1 MPDPVPHM
9 THDEFRVL
17 GHRMV
22 DWIADYWQRV
32 HTLPVLSQ
40 VKPGE
45 IAARLPEHAPEASL
59 GATTDSW
66 DSIFRDLDDIVVP
79 GLTHWQHP
87 NFHAFFP
94 ANISGPSVLGE
105 MLSAGLGVQG
115 MLWATSP
122 ACTEIETRVL
132 DWLGEAIGLPE
143 TFLSRSGTGG
153 GVIQGTASEATLV
166 ALVAARSRAIR
177 AHLGTSAAGGAGA
190 LSTSEPH
197 LVAYASTQAHS
208 SVIKAAMIAGLANGP
223 ADRRH
228 LRLIECDEHDRVKPA
243 ALEAA
248 IREDFESGRIPFF
261 VFATMGT
268 TSSTAVDPLREIG
281 DVLARCV
288 EGAPRPS
295 SPQTPRPGRGS
306 VWLHV
311 DAAHSG
317 AALVCPEMRWM
328 SEGVERADSIAF
340 NPHKWL
346 LMNFDCNCFWTRD
359 RAAIIESMSITPE
372 YLRNAAS
379 DAKAV
384 LDYRDW
390 HVPLGRRFRAL
401 KVWFVLRHYGL
412 EGLRAY
418 IREHLRWSEVFES
431 WVRADERFEVLAPR
445 TANLICFRLR
455 PRGGETLAEVNARN
469 ARLLEALNAT
479 QRVYLTHT
487 MLRRRG
493 ENVYTIRFMIGT
505 ASTREAHV
513 REAWRRIGE
522 WAERV

>member
-9 THDEFRVL
+9 TPDEFRAL

-22 DWIADYWQRV
+22 DWIADYWRRV
-32 HTLPVLSQ
+32 HELPVRSR
-40 VKPGE
+40 VRPGE
-45 IAARLPEHAPEASL
+45 IAAKLPVHAPEAGFGRFS
-59 GATTDSW
+59 DSW
-66 DSIFRDLDDIVVP
+66 DAIFRDLDDIVVP

-105 MLSAGLGVQG
+105 MLSAGLGIQG

-143 TFLSRSGTGG
+143 SFLSRGDTGG

-166 ALVAARSRAIR
+166 ALVAARSRAR
-177 AHLGTSAAGGAGA
+177 QAHRRRFTGDGTQT
-190 LSTSEPH
+190 LPTNEPH

-208 SVIKAAMIAGLANGP
+208 SIIKAAMIAGLADGP
-223 ADRRH
+223 GDRQH
-228 LRLIECDEHDRVKPA
+228 LRLIECDEHDRIKPA

-248 IREDFESGRIPFF
+248 MREDLAAGRVPFF
-261 VFATMGT
+261 VVATMGT
-268 TSSTAVDPLREIG
+268 TSSTAVDSLREIG
-281 DVLARCV
+281 EVLGRIRDKTQDQ
-288 EGAPRPS
+288 PTHQPPPS
-295 SPQTPRPGRGS
+295 ERGS

-346 LMNFDCNCFWTRD
+346 LVNFDCNCFWTRD
-359 RAAIIESMSITPE
+359 RAAILESMSITPE

-384 LDYRDW
+384 VDYRDW

-401 KVWFVLRHYGL
+401 KLWFVLRHYGL

-431 WVRADERFEVLAPR
+431 WVRGDERFEVLAPR
-445 TANLICFRLR
+445 TVNLICFRLR
-455 PRGGETLAEVNARN
+455 PRSGEAVADVNARN
-469 ARLLEALNAT
+469 TRLLEALNASG
-479 QRVYLTHT
+479 RVYLTHT
-487 MLRRRG
+487 TLRRGG
-493 ENVYTIRFMIGT
+493 ENLYTIRFMIGT
-505 ASTREAHV
+505 TSTREEHV
-513 REAWRRIGE
+513 RAAWRAIGE
-522 WAERV
+522 LADGV

>member
-9 THDEFRVL
+9 TPDEFRAL

-22 DWIADYWQRV
+22 DWIADYWERV

-45 IAARLPEHAPEASL
+45 IAAQLPEHAPEAGFDASS
-59 GATTDSW
+59 DSW
-66 DSIFRDLDDIVVP
+66 DAIFRDLGQIVVP

-166 ALVAARSRAIR
+166 ALVAARSRALQ
-177 AHLGTSAAGGAGA
+177 AHRGKSEEGGADA
-190 LSTSEPH
+190 IPTSEPH

-208 SVIKAAMIAGLANGP
+208 SIIKAAMIAGLAKGP
-223 ADRRH
+223 TDRRH
-228 LRLIECDEHDRVKPA
+228 LRLIECDEQDRMKAA
-243 ALEAA
+243 ALDAA
-248 IREDFESGRIPFF
+248 IREDLAAGRVPFF

-268 TSSTAVDPLREIG
+268 TSSTAVDSLLEIG
-281 DVLARCV
+281 EVLARCV
-288 EGAPRPS
+288 EGAQSQS
-295 SPQTPRPGRGS
+295 SPPTLRSGGGS

-346 LMNFDCNCFWTRD
+346 LVNFDCNCFWTRD

-384 LDYRDW
+384 VDYRDW

-401 KVWFVLRHYGL
+401 KLWFVLRHYGL

-431 WVRADERFEVLAPR
+431 WVRGDERFEMLASR

-455 PRGGETLAEVNARN
+455 PRGGETLADVNARN
-469 ARLLEALNAT
+469 TRLLGALNAT
-479 QRVYLTHT
+479 GDVYLTHT
-487 MLRRRG
+487 MLRRGG

-505 ASTREAHV
+505 ANTREEHV
-513 REAWRRIGE
+513 REAWRRICE
-522 WAERV
+522 LAERV